1 MTIPARKPQSL
12 PHRLSRRHVLKL
24 GSVGLFGTAALPQF
38 MKLAAHASPGG
49 GKPTPVEAVILLE
62 HYGAPSQID
71 TWDPKPEAP
80 DNIRGEFQAI
90 ETSLPGY
97 RVTDIMPRIAKLCDR
112 FCMIHSMSHKIFN
125 HNPGTYQAITGS
137 DDVRDVVQVANG
149 PTDWPAYGAVMAK
162 YRGPRGDMPPFVSL
176 PEVAYDQVYKCPGQ
190 WGGLLGNEYDPFFVA
205 QNPNSADFRV
215 SDFDL
220 PGGLNPGRLA
230 DRRRLLGH
238 IDDAT
243 RRIERIALHG
253 EIDTNYARA
262 FDLLTSPALKRA
274 FDLSAESDSLRD
286 RYGRNQLG
294 QSLLLSRR
302 LIESGVRF
310 VTCFSGSNPGDP
322 FGWDTHGDNFRRLK
336 EKLMPADDQG
346 FSALIEDLE
355 ERGLLESTL
364 VIWAGEFGRKPQI
377 AVPGPTFVSAGG
389 RDHWPSCYTIVLAG
403 GGVKQGFRFGS
414 SDVFAAYPG
423 SEPTR
428 PQDIAATLYWAMG
441 IDPHA
446 TLLNDQFG
454 RPKSLSEGRVLSE
467 LFA

>member
-1 MTIPARKPQSL
+1 MPLPARDPLQHSQTA
-12 PHRLSRRHVLKL
+12 SRRHVLKL
-24 GSVGLFGTAALPQF
+24 GSLGLFGTAALPQF
-38 MKLAAHASPGG
+38 MQLAAHAATGG
-49 GKPTPVEAVILLE
+49 GKPRPVEAVILFE

-71 TWDPKPEAP
+71 TWDPKPKAP

-97 RVTDIMPRIAKLCDR
+97 YVTDIMPRVAKLCDR

-137 DDVRDVVQVANG
+137 DEIRDIVQVANG
-149 PTDWPAYGAVMAK
+149 PGDWPAYGSVMAK
-162 YRGPRGDMPPFVSL
+162 YRGPKGNVPPFVSL
-176 PEVAYDQVYKCPGQ
+176 PHVAFDQVYKCPGQ
-190 WGGLLGNEYDPFFVA
+190 WGALLGNEYDPFFVT
-205 QNPNSADFRV
+205 QNPNAAAFRV
-215 SDFDL
+215 SDFDM
-220 PGGLNPGRLA
+220 PNGLDPNRLA
-230 DRRRLLGH
+230 DRRRLLAQ
-238 IDDAT
+238 IDRAT
-243 RRIERIALHG
+243 RRLDEIALRTD
-253 EIDTNYARA
+253 IDTNYARA
-262 FDLLTSPALKRA
+262 FDLLTSPVLKRA
-274 FDLSAESDSLRD
+274 FDLSAEPDSLRD

-302 LIESGVRF
+302 LVESGVRF

-322 FGWDTHGDNFRRLK
+322 LGWDTHGDNFRRLK
-336 EKLMPADDQG
+336 DRLMPPDDQG

-355 ERGLLESTL
+355 GRGLLDSTL

-403 GGVKQGFRFGS
+403 GGVKAGFRYGS

-441 IDPHA
+441 IDPHETRIA
-446 TLLNDQFG
+446 DQFG
-454 RPKSLSEGRVLSE
+454 RPRSLSEGRVLRE
-467 LFA
+467 LFI